1 MQNHNLHIHNQN
13 STMGHSLSDFYP
25 LMAIMTLVI
34 GLTTFGVI
42 VLNQDMMIAFMAYF
56 FLIFGALKVIRL
68 KDFAKAY
75 RMYDVVAAKSQIYAY
90 AYPFLEIGFGLA
102 YLFLWQIEA
111 VSIVVTIIMLIGA
124 YGVYLKL
131 KQKEEVPCACLGT
144 VFKVPM
150 TYVTLAEDLLMAVMA
165 LMLV

>member
-13 STMGHSLSDFYP
+13 GTMGHSLSDFYP
-25 LMAIMTLVI
+25 LIGMMSLVVA
-34 GLTTFGVI
+34 LTAFGV
-42 VLNQDMMIAFMAYF
+42 LTLEQDIMVAFMSYF
-56 FLIFGALKVIRL
+56 FLVFGSLKVIRL
-68 KDFAKAY
+68 KEFAEAY
-75 RMYDVVAAKSQIYAY
+75 RMYDVIAAKSTIYSY

-102 YLFLWQIEA
+102 YFFAWQIEA
-111 VSIVVTIIMLIGA
+111 ISIIVTVVMLLGA

-150 TYVTLAEDLLMAVMA
+150 TYVTLAEDLLMAIMA
-165 LMLV
+165 LMLI